1 MLQKQRVYRAGG
13 VVYLHPL
20 DLALV
25 QEFEVPLVHLADVL
39 ILFPVVVS
47 GAPQPATIAD
57 VLAHPSKRGCGP
69 KVVPAREEH
78 CIVGD
83 VRAHPLARLHHL
95 GGIVVVVEG
104 GFPDKTQHARHHQG
118 QERQHHHGAAK
129 DTAAPPQLDE
139 CCGHNTSKAKIAE
152 VHENDVRLQPGGV
165 LDTHSEDEHHKK
177 WDTPLEDTPV
187 DQERTQE
194 VQGDEHAQ
202 RIHSHGHGIVVP
214 KVGPRWLEYGEA
226 KGEALTRG
234 EHRILGKGEE
244 GGGEDEANPVKQV
257 ERIARP
263 AGNVHQEKP
272 GHNDDDCNEA

>member
-78 CIVGD
+78 CIV
-83 VRAHPLARLHHL
+83 V
-95 GGIVVVVEG
+95 
-104 GFPDKTQHARHHQG
+104 FPDKTQHARHHQG

-177 WDTPLEDTPV
+177 WDTP
-187 DQERTQE
+187 
-194 VQGDEHAQ
+194 
-202 RIHSHGHGIVVP
+202 
-214 KVGPRWLEYGEA
+214 
-226 KGEALTRG
+226 
-234 EHRILGKGEE
+234 
-244 GGGEDEANPVKQV
+244 
-257 ERIARP
+257 
-263 AGNVHQEKP
+263 
-272 GHNDDDCNEA
+272 